1 MGKKISV
8 RKNYIYNL
16 IYQLVALMVPLITT
30 PYVSRVLGADGVGAY
45 SYTYSMATYFVM
57 FGNLGVNEFGKIQV
71 AGAREDKKEISRLFW
86 ELVLFKTIMT
96 TGSFVVFWITLGMH
110 SRYWKLYLVLGLYF
124 LASVTDTA
132 WFLQGLE
139 EFKKTAFRSC
149 SIKIAGVVL
158 IILFVKNPADI
169 YKYAAILHIS
179 TILGNIALWGYMPR
193 YLVKVPF
200 KELRIFRHTKQSLVF
215 FLPVVAASVY
225 SIMDKNMIGWITKSE
240 AENGYYEQAHK
251 IQQTILQ
258 AVLALSAVLLP
269 RITYL
274 FREEKVDEIKGMI
287 NRLLQFVALI
297 SFPLS
302 FGLMGVAD
310 KLVPWF
316 LGEEF
321 LPSIRLLQIFS
332 LLILIIAYDDFVGLQ
347 CLIAR
352 GMQKEYNK
360 GIVMG
365 AAVNFILNLFFI
377 PRLGSQGAAI
387 SSVLSETVI
396 FFVFFYYGREFL
408 KIRDIL
414 CFSGRYFLSATAML
428 FCVVA
433 VGKLFDGP
441 EGMAVQIG
449 VGGIIYF
456 LSVWVLGDKLM
467 PEYLAKGWERIRSLR
482 KGR

>member
-1 MGKKISV
+1 MEKRKQKISV
-8 RKNYIYNL
+8 KKNYIYNL
-16 IYQLVALMVPLITT
+16 IYQWVALMVPLITT

-71 AGAREDKKEISRLFW
+71 AGAREDKREISRLFW
-86 ELVLFKTIMT
+86 ELVLFKIVMT
-96 TGSFVVFWITLGMH
+96 TGSLAVFWISIGVH
-110 SRYWKLYLVLGLYF
+110 SRYLKLYLVLGLYF
-124 LASVTDTA
+124 VASMTDIA

-149 SIKIAGVVL
+149 FIKIAGVVL
-158 IILFVKNPADI
+158 ILGFVRNPSDI

-179 TILGNIALWGYMPR
+179 TILGNMALWGYMPR
-193 YLVKVPF
+193 YLVRVPL
-200 KELRIFRHTKQSLVF
+200 KELRIFRHTRQSLVF

-225 SIMDKNMIGWITKSE
+225 SVMDKNMIGWITRSE

-274 FREEKVDEIKGMI
+274 FKEEKLDEIRGMI
-287 NRLLQFVALI
+287 NRLLQFVAFL
-297 SFPLS
+297 SFPLA

-321 LPSIRLLQIFS
+321 LPSIPLLQIFS
-332 LLILIIAYDDFVGLQ
+332 LLILIIAYDDFIGLQ

-352 GMQKEYNK
+352 GRQKDYNK
-360 GIVMG
+360 GIVIG
-365 AAVNFILNLFFI
+365 AAVNFTLNWFFI
-377 PRLGSQGAAI
+377 PWLGSRGAAL
-387 SSVLSETVI
+387 SSVISEIVI
-396 FFVFFYYGREFL
+396 LFVFVYYGREFL
-408 KIRDIL
+408 EKRSIL
-414 CFSGRYFLSATAML
+414 RFSARYFLAAAVML
-428 FCVVA
+428 LCVVA
-433 VGKLFDGP
+433 AGRLVEGPVG
-441 EGMAVQIG
+441 MVVQVG
-449 VGGIIYF
+449 VGAMVYF
-456 LSVWVLGDKLM
+456 LVCILAGDKLIV
-467 PEYLAKGWERIRSLR
+467 EYIKKLTAR
-482 KGR
+482 GR